1 MDQELILLIIFG
13 MGLVTYL
20 PRLLPLLALTG
31 VKLPKWVISWLGYV
45 PPAVLSAL
53 LLPSILLQDGQLS
66 LGLDNLFL
74 WAALPTMGVAV
85 LTKSLFPPVIIGM
98 LIVIIGRLLL

>member
-53 LLPSILLQDGQLS
+53 LLPSILLQDGHLS

>member
-53 LLPSILLQDGQLS
+53 LLPSILLQDDQLS